1 MKATTDKLRNV
12 LVRRYHTLCCRLGLN
27 ADDKHE
33 LLAAYEA
40 QSSLELST
48 RQLEDLCSKLDAMLH
63 PELGQ
68 LDKWRKR
75 LMAAIGGWLRLLG
88 QEDNAQRIRAIA
100 CRAAMQTNYNDIP
113 VDRLRNLYYSF
124 VNKQK
129 DFRQVQRITS
139 EELEILSFMN

>member
-1 MKATTDKLRNV
+1 MKATTDKLRSV
-12 LVRRYHTLCCRLGLN
+12 LVRRYHTLCSRLGLN

-33 LLAAYEA
+33 LLAAYEVE
-40 QSSLELST
+40 SSLELSC
-48 RQLEDLCSKLDAMLH
+48 RQLEDVCSKLDAMLR
-63 PELGQ
+63 PEIGQ

-88 QEDNAQRIRAIA
+88 QTDNAQRIRAIA
-100 CRAAMQTNYNDIP
+100 CRAAQHENFNDIP

-129 DFRQVQRITS
+129 DFREVQRITN

>member
-1 MKATTDKLRNV
+1 MKATTDKLRSV
-12 LVRRYHTLCCRLGLN
+12 LIRRYHTLCSRLGLN
-27 ADDKHE
+27 ADEKHDM
-33 LLAAYEA
+33 LASYEVE
-40 QSSLELST
+40 SSLELST
-48 RQLEDLCSKLDAMLH
+48 RQLEDVCSKLDAMLH

-75 LMAAIGGWLRLLG
+75 LMASIGGWLKLVG
-88 QEDNAQRIRAIA
+88 QDANAQRIKAIA
-100 CRAAMQTNYNDIP
+100 CRASQHENFNDIP

-129 DFRQVQRITS
+129 DFNQVQRITN